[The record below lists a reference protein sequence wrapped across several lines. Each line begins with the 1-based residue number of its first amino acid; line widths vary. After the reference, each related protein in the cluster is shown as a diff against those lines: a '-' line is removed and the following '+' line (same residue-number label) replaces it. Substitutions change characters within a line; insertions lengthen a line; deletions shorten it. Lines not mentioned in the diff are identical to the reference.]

1 MDWNL
6 IFYTFTDNELEVG
19 SFKDLAKLTSIRH
32 NYNNV
37 TINILLDTN
46 TMGSYRIKLSG
57 NPYKCDAIRMTRL
70 SHLNMSKMETLT
82 SFLKESVS
90 MVAAKHVVLILGG
103 HGAGWYL
110 LTEKASI
117 MSMRCLANAISA
129 SGIHLNLLCFDVC
142 LLANLES
149 LYTLRHVTDFII
161 AYEDYAGWNGIIEP
175 QTLEIFSRHRDP
187 LTVAIGLAE
196 NLIATLTVNDD
207 QTDVSVL
214 SAVDV
219 DSLVKFIKGCVL
231 RKPTDGSACIDPN
244 YWQLQDLF
252 EVVKESLS
260 GEEFKTFEE
269 LFKRVVLFYKQSKN
283 KNNPKHHGLSCIVD
297 PDKDIY
303 DTSQAWKQ
311 LDLLLSFSQD

>member
-1 MDWNL
+1 MK
-6 IFYTFTDNELEVG
+6 TMPVG
-19 SFKDLAKLTSIRH
+19 
-32 NYNNV
+32 
-37 TINILLDTN
+37 
-46 TMGSYRIKLSG
+46 M
-57 NPYKCDAIRMTRL
+57 
-70 SHLNMSKMETLT
+70 
-82 SFLKESVS
+82 
-90 MVAAKHVVLILGG
+90 
-103 HGAGWYL
+103 
-110 LTEKASI
+110 AS
-117 MSMRCLANAISA
+117 
-129 SGIHLNLLCFDVC
+129 LNLRLWK
-142 LLANLES
+142 S
-149 LYTLRHVTDFII
+149 
-161 AYEDYAGWNGIIEP
+161 
-175 QTLEIFSRHRDP
+175 HRDP

-207 QTDVSVL
+207 PTDVSVL

-231 RKPTDGSACIDPN
+231 RKPTDGTACIDPN

-260 GEEFKTFEE
+260 GEEFKMFEE

-311 LDLLLSFSQD
+311 LDLLLSFSSDEGKLGD